1 MPDMLSQ
8 IRVQILRR
16 LSGGDRKSP
25 LNIFQLV
32 AGINQQVLFS
42 LRNNDGGHFKVNPK
56 SGLIQLAKQLDRE
69 TTSSHHITVV
79 ATDQVC

>member
-1 MPDMLSQ
+1 MKVTAD
-8 IRVQILRR
+8 VK
-16 LSGGDRKSP
+16 SGHLLGKS
-25 LNIFQLV
+25 LNNFQLV
-32 AGINQQVLFS
+32 SGINQQVLFS